1 MGDCVTNSQ
10 SIVYS
15 RIRNS
20 QRNRT
25 QYLILK
31 RWQES
36 TPTLKALALVS
47 VGGIAGTL
55 SRFGLGEVFPNDRAG
70 TLAANLIGVA
80 LAAILLVVME
90 RRGITELRLL
100 LMPGFCAGLTTFS
113 AVTAQSLE
121 PRDGG
126 TIFLLQNLVFSL
138 VIVVVLLPL
147 ARKLV
152 PVRS

>member
-1 MGDCVTNSQ
+1 M
-10 SIVYS
+10 
-15 RIRNS
+15 
-20 QRNRT
+20 
-25 QYLILK
+25 
-31 RWQES
+31 
-36 TPTLKALALVS
+36 
-47 VGGIAGTL
+47 
-55 SRFGLGEVFPNDRAG
+55 SRFGLGEAFPNDRAG

-100 LMPGFCAGLTTFS
+100 LLPGFCAGLTTFS

-126 TIFLLQNLVFSL
+126 VIFLLQNLIFSL

-147 ARKLV
+147 ARKVV

>member
-1 MGDCVTNSQ
+1 M
-10 SIVYS
+10 
-15 RIRNS
+15 
-20 QRNRT
+20 
-25 QYLILK
+25 
-31 RWQES
+31 
-36 TPTLKALALVS
+36 LVS
-47 VGGIAGTL
+47 VGGIAGTV
-55 SRFGLGEVFPNDRAG
+55 SRFGLGEIFPNDRAG

-100 LMPGFCAGLTTFS
+100 LLPGFCAGLTTFS

-126 TIFLLQNLVFSL
+126 VIFLLQNIIFSL

-147 ARKLV
+147 ARKIV

>member
-1 MGDCVTNSQ
+1 M
-10 SIVYS
+10 
-15 RIRNS
+15 
-20 QRNRT
+20 
-25 QYLILK
+25 
-31 RWQES
+31 
-36 TPTLKALALVS
+36 LVS
-47 VGGIAGTL
+47 VGGVAGTL
-55 SRFGLGEVFPNDRAG
+55 SRFGLGEIFPNDRAG

-100 LMPGFCAGLTTFS
+100 LLPGFCAGLTTFS

-126 TIFLLQNLVFSL
+126 ILFLLQNLVFSL

-147 ARKLV
+147 ARKVV

>member
-1 MGDCVTNSQ
+1 
-10 SIVYS
+10 
-15 RIRNS
+15 
-20 QRNRT
+20 
-25 QYLILK
+25 
-31 RWQES
+31 
-36 TPTLKALALVS
+36 LA
-47 VGGIAGTL
+47 
-55 SRFGLGEVFPNDRAG
+55 RFGLGEAFPDDRSG

-80 LAAILLVVME
+80 LASILLVVME

-100 LMPGFCAGLTTFS
+100 LLPGFCAGLTTFS

-126 TIFLLQNLVFSL
+126 AIFLFQNLVYSL

-147 ARKLV
+147 ARKIV

>member
-1 MGDCVTNSQ
+1 M
-10 SIVYS
+10 
-15 RIRNS
+15 
-20 QRNRT
+20 
-25 QYLILK
+25 
-31 RWQES
+31 
-36 TPTLKALALVS
+36 
-47 VGGIAGTL
+47 GGIAGTL
-55 SRFGLGEVFPNDRAG
+55 SRFGLGEVFPNDRAS

-100 LMPGFCAGLTTFS
+100 LLPGFCAGLTTFS